1 MREGMDLNGPV
12 SPSCEAPSS
21 DPQSCSVTIE
31 YWIPNK
37 ELQNARWFSL
47 SGLVPGG
54 RPPVKLHQ
62 VTLNHTRP
70 FVCTIDDCRSTYR
83 RRDHLNHHLL
93 QHQGKLFKCP
103 IENCKS
109 EFAFQG
115 NVKRHIVEF
124 HSEDRPSTSVEGQK
138 EHVCQEH
145 VFQFASKLR
154 KHEGSHEFQSSP
166 ACCGKTFSYK
176 HVRDKHEESGCHVY
190 AYGDFEEADEQFRS
204 RLRGGC
210 KRMCPTVEMLVHER
224 VTPPDQ
230 FGPEAEFLSKF
241 FPQE

>member
-1 MREGMDLNGPV
+1 MQSHSLEESTRLRTIPFGPREALDPTKELQNVRGYGLKWTSTRGET
-12 SPSCEAPSS
+12 SCEAPSS
-21 DPQSCSVTIE
+21 DPQSRSVTIE
-31 YWIPNK
+31 
-37 ELQNARWFSL
+37 ELELLRR
-47 SGLVPGG
+47 G

-83 RRDHLNHHLL
+83 RRDHLNHRLL

-138 EHVCQEH
+138 EHVCQEPGCGK

-154 KHEGSHEFQSSP
+154 KHDGSH
-166 ACCGKTFSYK
+166 GKNWKT
-176 HVRDKHEESGCHVY
+176 
-190 AYGDFEEADEQFRS
+190 
-204 RLRGGC
+204 
-210 KRMCPTVEMLVHER
+210 R
-224 VTPPDQ
+224 VVPYCRWRR
-230 FGPEAEFLSKF
+230 
-241 FPQE
+241 